1 MIIDLGLKIRTL
13 RTKQNLTQKQLAAM
27 ACVAPRTIYTYES
40 GNRYPSYGVLISF
53 ARIFHVSTDYL
64 LGLKR
69 IQTIDVSDLNEQ
81 EINIVLQVI
90 DLLKNRK

>member
-1 MIIDLGLKIRTL
+1 MIIDLGQKIKTL

-27 ACVAPRTIYTYES
+27 ARVSPRTIYSYES

-69 IQTIDVSDLNEQ
+69 IKTIDVSDLNEQ
-81 EINIVLQVI
+81 EISIVLQVI